1 MNFKPTFEEVY
12 SNEMRTIKR
21 IKSHLRNLK
30 ADTIKEM
37 Y

>member
-1 MNFKPTFEEVY
+1 MNLKPTFEEVY
-12 SNEMRTIKR
+12 SNEVKTIRR

-30 ADTIKEM
+30 VDTIKEM